1 MQYITSINNQKCLE
15 WGINATQGALFSLLY
30 EANSWATEIIKNE
43 KTYYFVS
50 RNLIIQELPLFF
62 DKADTVYRNL
72 KALEKVG
79 LIEYIKSEKKDL
91 IRITEKGK
99 TWNYLKSEK
108 EAKNSEINPNSEIF
122 PKKLGNKSEKE
133 AKNSEINPNSEI
145 FPKKLGNKSEK
156 EAKNSEINPTNQDI
170 NIYQDTSNQLK
181 EKNKKERNEIDDYIN
196 AAQKSEEYKNLLF
209 EFVKYRKRIK
219 LSLKTPGPLKTL
231 INFFP
236 TEELLREALEY
247 MDMYNWRTAEP
258 QWIENKKQG
267 GNNNGRKCAGYSKTN
282 GKHSEKPDYSTGF
295 EDWN

>member
-99 TWNYLKSEK
+99 TWNYL
-108 EAKNSEINPNSEIF
+108 
-122 PKKLGNKSEKE
+122 KSEKE

>member
-62 DKADTVYRNL
+62 DKPDTVYRNL

-79 LIEYIKSEKKDL
+79 LIEYMKSEKKDL
-91 IRITEKGK
+91 IRITQKGK
-99 TWNYLKSEK
+99 TWNF
-108 EAKNSEINPNSEIF
+108 I
-122 PKKLGNKSEKE
+122 KSEKE

-181 EKNKKERNEIDDYIN
+181 EKNKKEIYKSDDELPFQSKEFIETYNDFKEMRRKKKDPYTTRAEVLVLKRLEKFSNGNEKIAIEILERSIIGGWSGVFALKDNSNQNFYEPKIRS
-196 AAQKSEEYKNLLF
+196 QKELQEEFDRL
-209 EFVKYRKRIK
+209 
-219 LSLKTPGPLKTL
+219 
-231 INFFP
+231 
-236 TEELLREALEY
+236 
-247 MDMYNWRTAEP
+247 
-258 QWIENKKQG
+258 
-267 GNNNGRKCAGYSKTN
+267 
-282 GKHSEKPDYSTGF
+282 
-295 EDWN
+295 